1 MKTLLILF
9 LPLLLSAFD
18 NITAGKI
25 FDKIFQAMIDK
36 PQVKIYSSNDI
47 YKKVVITAS
56 SLTLTESCKDA
67 DIILVDSMKEIP
79 KECEEKMFFTTS
91 NRVFKNFDNA
101 VGAFYWDRGHIR
113 IKFLQSR
120 LDNYNL
126 KLPDTFNKYIEEER
140 M

>member
-25 FDKIFQAMIDK
+25 FDKIFQAMADK

-47 YKKVVITAS
+47 YKKVVITAP
-56 SLTLTESCKDA
+56 SLTLAESCKEA
-67 DIILVDSMKEIP
+67 DIILVNSMKEIP
-79 KECEEKMFFTTS
+79 KECEGKVFFTTS
-91 NRVFKNFDNA
+91 NRVFENFDNA

-120 LDNYNL
+120 LDNHNL
-126 KLPDTFNKYIEEER
+126 KLPDTFNKYIEEEG